1 MPKLIL
7 NMEVK
12 DWKIFEKIYIE
23 GDNSN
28 REKAGIK
35 KIFIG
40 QEENKPNKV
49 LSLIHISEPTRPY

>member
-7 NMEVK
+7 NMVVN
-12 DWKIFEKIYIE
+12 DWKIFELIYIE

-35 KIFIG
+35 K
-40 QEENKPNKV
+40 N
-49 LSLIHISEPTRPY
+49 LHRTRGK